1 VEDKKDLVTGIGFF
15 SLGIF
20 LLIQSLLL
28 ENYNG
33 VVAGTDPGIKFLPI
47 IISIL
52 LILDSILLIT
62 TNIIK
67 ARTRRIEKS
76 NTSISVLETI
86 DRNKKL
92 LLTIVILMVFPFILK
107 PAGFLISVSVFTFLL
122 LRILSN
128 SRWHK
133 SVITSL
139 LITLFC
145 YAVFGYLFKI
155 PLP

>member
-1 VEDKKDLVTGIGFF
+1 MEDKKDLVTGIGFF

-76 NTSISVLETI
+76 NNSISVLETI

-92 LLTIVILMVFPFILK
+92 LLTIVILIVFPFILK
-107 PAGFLISVSVFTFLL
+107 PAGFLISVSVLLFT
-122 LRILSN
+122 
-128 SRWHK
+128 
-133 SVITSL
+133 
-139 LITLFC
+139 
-145 YAVFGYLFKI
+145 A
-155 PLP
+155 